1 MPTTLITGTNR
12 GLGLEFV
19 KQYSDAG
26 WEVIACCRNP
36 DTADDLNALAKK
48 HAPHIAVEQLEM
60 TDHAQIEALAAKYEG
75 RPIDVLIN
83 NAGYMGDRD
92 ASKKV
97 LGQGFGDIDYA
108 MWDRVMKT
116 NVFGPMRVAE
126 CFVDNVAQ
134 SDARKLINI
143 GSTVGSIQGRKVP
156 AFVYSSSKTALHKV
170 TNLLAGVLKD
180 RNIVVAGVCPGR
192 AKTHL
197 GGPGAMIEVDD
208 SVRGMRAVIDGLTM
222 DQAGWL
228 LRYTGDV
235 VPW

>member
-1 MPTTLITGTNR
+1 MPTALITGTNR

-19 KQYSDAG
+19 KQYAEQG
-26 WEVIACCRNP
+26 WTVIACCRNP
-36 DTADDLNALAKK
+36 DKADDLNALAEHHK
-48 HAPHIAVEQLEM
+48 PNVTVEQLEM
-60 TDHAQIEALAAKYEG
+60 TDLAGIEALAAKYEG

-92 ASKKV
+92 ANQKV
-97 LGQGFGDIDYA
+97 LHQGFGDIDYD
-108 MWDRVMKT
+108 MWDRVMRT
-116 NVFGPMRVAE
+116 NVFGPMRVSE

-134 SDARKLINI
+134 SDAKKLINI

-156 AFVYSSSKTALHKV
+156 SFVYASSKTALHKV
-170 TNLLAGVLKD
+170 TNLLSVVLKE
-180 RNIVVAGVCPGR
+180 RGVVVAGLCPGR
-192 AKTHL
+192 AKTQL
-197 GGPGAMIEVDD
+197 GGPGAPIEVDD

-222 DQAGWL
+222 EQTGWL

>member
-1 MPTTLITGTNR
+1 MSTALITGTNR

-19 KQYSDAG
+19 KQYAAAD
-26 WEVIACCRNP
+26 WRVIACCRAP
-36 DTADDLNALAKK
+36 DAASDLNAQAKE
-48 HAPHIAVEQLEM
+48 HAPHITVEQLEM

-75 RPIDVLIN
+75 QPIDVLIN

-92 ASKKV
+92 ANQKV
-97 LGQGFGDIDYA
+97 LHQGFGDIDYE
-108 MWDRVMKT
+108 MWDRVMRT

-134 SDARKLINI
+134 SDGKKLINI
-143 GSTVGSIQGRKVP
+143 GSTVGSIHGRKVP
-156 AFVYSSSKTALHKV
+156 AFVYGSSKTALHKV
-170 TNLLAGVLKD
+170 TNLMAEVLRTRGV
-180 RNIVVAGVCPGR
+180 IVAGLCPGR
-192 AKTHL
+192 AKTQL

-208 SVRGMRAVIDGLTM
+208 SVRGMREVIDGLTM
-222 DQAGWL
+222 DRTGWL